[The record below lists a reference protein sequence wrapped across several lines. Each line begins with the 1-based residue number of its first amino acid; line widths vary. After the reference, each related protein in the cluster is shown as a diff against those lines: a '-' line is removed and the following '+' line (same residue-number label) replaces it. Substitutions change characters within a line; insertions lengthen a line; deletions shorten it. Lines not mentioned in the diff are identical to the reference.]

1 MNEIHVEF
9 LTYRTVIRQL
19 FIVLSYESC
28 GKLLKKEQVIN
39 TGNLWEPR
47 VLLFQENL
55 FCSRNSPK
63 LIHSELFFKALVFWW
78 GHGGGI
84 SSFV

>member
-1 MNEIHVEF
+1 MSEIHVEF

-19 FIVLSYESC
+19 CIVLSYESC

-39 TGNLWEPR
+39 TGNLWESR
-47 VLLFQENL
+47 VLLFQENV
-55 FCSRNSPK
+55 FCFRNSPK
-63 LIHSELFFKALVFWW
+63 PSHSELLFKALVFWW

-84 SSFV
+84 SSFI